1 MKKNDPKLAQSSP
14 IYISLLAIGGIL
26 TMVAILTIFW
36 PVKPQV
42 KLQPSPPVTES
53 EEGAEEESQ
62 PPIQQP
68 TERSP
73 STLTVKKSST
83 AQVGLGASLASAP
96 LPTPKSRLS
105 ISKDL
110 NLGEHLIQ
118 LKGGEW
124 RLRIAITM
132 SSENPEFSRYASPLR
147 RRLIQMLFFL
157 VSHRVPEAMRTVSG
171 EERLRQDLVN
181 RYKNVLRDQS
191 FELYF
196 DSFAL
201 EEIEIYEE

>member
-1 MKKNDPKLAQSSP
+1 MKKKDPKLAQNSP
-14 IYISLLAIGGIL
+14 IYFFLLAMGGIL
-26 TMVAILTIFW
+26 MMVAILTIFW

-42 KLQPSPPVTES
+42 KRLPSPPVTES
-53 EEGAEEESQ
+53 EEESQ
-62 PPIQQP
+62 LPSHQP
-68 TERSP
+68 MEPSP
-73 STLTVKKSST
+73 TTLTFKKETT

-96 LPTPKSRLS
+96 LPKPKSRIP

-110 NLGEHLIQ
+110 NLGEHLIH

-124 RLRIAITM
+124 RLRVSITL

-171 EERLRQDLVN
+171 EERLRQDLVD

-196 DSFAL
+196 DGFAL
-201 EEIEIYEE
+201 EEIELYEE